1 MIATPPVASSVPD
14 PALGSGFVLKHHA
27 AASCSVGAGL
37 RSQLYRRAAS
47 SLPSPQPPALDWE
60 PGGGHPRTQVPGQA
74 GLSRQGDFRLKINA
88 AHWCYEI
95 QAKEPNSHCQGPAD
109 WSGDCKKTHQS
120 PINIDTTEAKVNPD
134 LKPFTFIGYDQKKK
148 WVVKNDGHS
157 VKMMLADG
165 SFIAGG
171 DLPTQYQAVQ
181 LHLHW
186 SQEFDRGSEHSIDGK
201 HFAMEVHIVHEK
213 GTSSSK
219 GQDSKDKNAVLAFM
233 VEVGDEMNQGFQPL
247 VEALSHIS
255 KPDTNTTMKE
265 SCLQDMLPKKEKLVH
280 YFRYLGSL
288 TTPNCDETVV
298 WTVFKEPIKLHKDQ
312 ILKFSTELYYDEGKK
327 LPMKDNVRPLQQLGN
342 RQVFRSHAPGQLLS
356 LPLTTL
362 LVPTLTCLVTS
373 FLQ

>member
-1 MIATPPVASSVPD
+1 MQGTVRVPRTWLRGSVGIYICPR
-14 PALGSGFVLKHHA
+14 A
-27 AASCSVGAGL
+27 AAEERVLPCA
-37 RSQLYRRAAS
+37 RPRAVRVAD
-47 SLPSPQPPALDWE
+47 A
-60 PGGGHPRTQVPGQA
+60 RV
-74 GLSRQGDFRLKINA
+74 ICA

-109 WSGDCKKTHQS
+109 WTGDCKKTHQS
-120 PINIDTTEAKVNPD
+120 PINIVTTEAKMNPD
-134 LKPFTFIGYDQKKK
+134 LKPFTFHGYDQKKK

-157 VKMMLADG
+157 VKMMLGDG

-171 DLPTQYQAVQ
+171 DLPAQYQAVQ

-186 SQEFDRGSEHSIDGK
+186 SQEFDKGSEHSIDGK
-201 HFAMEVHIVHEK
+201 HFAMEMHVVHEK
-213 GTSSSK
+213 ATSSNK
-219 GQDSKDKNAVLAFM
+219 AQDSQDKNAVLAFM

-255 KPDTNTTMKE
+255 TPNTNTTMKE

-288 TTPNCDETVV
+288 TTPNCDETVI

-312 ILKFSTELYYDEGKK
+312 FLKFSKELYYDEDKS
-327 LPMKDNVRPLQQLGN
+327 LTMKDNVRPLQQLGN

-356 LPLTTL
+356 LPLTAL
-362 LVPTLTCLVTS
+362 LVPTLTCLVTGL
-373 FLQ
+373 LQ